1 MSKKITLLGSTGSI
15 GTQSLDVIRAQGY
28 EVFGLSAHSH
38 VDKILEQ
45 VEEFHPKYVCMT
57 NPEAA
62 AKLDAALSGRAN
74 APKLL
79 VGPEG
84 LKELAAMDGTDVV
97 LNSVVGIAG
106 LGASLCAIES
116 GHDLALANKES
127 LVTGGHLVTRAVA
140 QHGVQLLPV
149 DSEHSAIFQ
158 CLTGREGE
166 LRKILLTGSGGPFRG
181 WTREQTRD
189 VTPEMAVRHPNWS
202 MGAKISVDSAT
213 MMNKGLEFIEAMHLF
228 GVTPDDIQ
236 VLIHPE
242 SVVHSMVE
250 LLDGTVI
257 AQLGVP
263 DMGLP
268 IQYALTYPERR
279 PSRSDRLDF
288 TAYPGGLHFY
298 APDFEALPCLAL
310 AMRCART
317 GGTAPTVMNAA
328 NEVAVHLFLDHKIGY
343 HSIYESVA
351 AAVDAIAPAAA
362 PDLDVIRAADQEA
375 RAFVRSYFHF

>member
-1 MSKKITLLGSTGSI
+1 MTKTITILGSTGSI
-15 GTQSLDVIRAQGY
+15 GRQTLSVADELGLRVAALTAERNVDLMEAQCRKY
-28 EVFGLSAHSH
+28 R
-38 VDKILEQ
+38 
-45 VEEFHPKYVCMT
+45 PKLAVLAD
-57 NPEAA
+57 EAA
-62 AKLDAALSGRAN
+62 AEELKVRLADMNIRVLAGAEALCEAATLPEADTVVVAVCGFAALR
-74 APKLL
+74 PTL
-79 VGPEG
+79 
-84 LKELAAMDGTDVV
+84 T
-97 LNSVVGIAG
+97 
-106 LGASLCAIES
+106 AIREKKRI
-116 GHDLALANKES
+116 ALANKETMVCAGEIMQS
-127 LVTGGHLVTRAVA
+127 AARESGAEII
-140 QHGVQLLPV
+140 PV

-166 LRKILLTGSGGPFRG
+166 LHKILLTGSGGPFRG

-268 IQYALTYPERR
+268 IQYALTYPERK

-310 AMRCART
+310 AMQCART

>member
-1 MSKKITLLGSTGSI
+1 MTKTITILGSTGSI
-15 GTQSLDVIRAQGY
+15 GRQTLSVADELGLRVAALTAERNVELLEAQCRQY
-28 EVFGLSAHSH
+28 QPELAVLT
-38 VDKILEQ
+38 D
-45 VEEFHPKYVCMT
+45 
-57 NPEAA
+57 EAA
-62 AKLDAALSGRAN
+62 AEELKVRLADMNIRVLAGAEALCEAAAL
-74 APKLL
+74 
-79 VGPEG
+79 PEADTVVVAVCG
-84 LKELAAMDGTDVV
+84 FAALRPT
-97 LNSVVGIAG
+97 LT
-106 LGASLCAIES
+106 AIHEKKRI
-116 GHDLALANKES
+116 ALANKETMVCAGQIMQAAARES
-127 LVTGGHLVTRAVA
+127 GAEII
-140 QHGVQLLPV
+140 PV

-166 LRKILLTGSGGPFRG
+166 LHKILLTGSGGPFRG

-268 IQYALTYPERR
+268 IQYALTYPERK

-310 AMRCART
+310 AMQCARI

-375 RAFVRSYFHF
+375 RAFVRSYFYF

>member
-1 MSKKITLLGSTGSI
+1 MTKTITILGSTGSI
-15 GTQSLDVIRAQGY
+15 GRQTLSVADGLGLRVAALTAERNVDLMEAQCR
-28 EVFGLSAHSH
+28 
-38 VDKILEQ
+38 
-45 VEEFHPKYVCMT
+45 KYRPELAVLAD
-57 NPEAA
+57 EAA
-62 AKLDAALSGRAN
+62 AEELKVRLADMNIRVLAGAEALCEAAALQEADTVVVAVCGF
-74 APKLL
+74 
-79 VGPEG
+79 
-84 LKELAAMDGTDVV
+84 AALRPT
-97 LNSVVGIAG
+97 LT
-106 LGASLCAIES
+106 AIHEKKRI
-116 GHDLALANKES
+116 ALANKETMVCAGEIMQS
-127 LVTGGHLVTRAVA
+127 AARESGAEII
-140 QHGVQLLPV
+140 PV

-166 LRKILLTGSGGPFRG
+166 LHKILLTGSGGPFRG
-181 WTREQTRD
+181 WTREETRD

-298 APDFEALPCLAL
+298 APDLEALPCLAL

-375 RAFVRSYFHF
+375 RTFVRSYFHF

>member
-1 MSKKITLLGSTGSI
+1 MTKTITILGSTGSI
-15 GTQSLDVIRAQGY
+15 GRQTLSVADELGLRVAALTAERNVELLEAQCRQY
-28 EVFGLSAHSH
+28 QPELAVLT
-38 VDKILEQ
+38 D
-45 VEEFHPKYVCMT
+45 
-57 NPEAA
+57 EAA
-62 AKLDAALSGRAN
+62 AEELKVRLADMNIRVLAGAEALCEAAAL
-74 APKLL
+74 
-79 VGPEG
+79 PEADTVVVAVCG
-84 LKELAAMDGTDVV
+84 FAALRPT
-97 LNSVVGIAG
+97 LT
-106 LGASLCAIES
+106 AIHEKKRI
-116 GHDLALANKES
+116 ALANKETMVCAGQIMQAAARES
-127 LVTGGHLVTRAVA
+127 GAEII
-140 QHGVQLLPV
+140 PV

-166 LRKILLTGSGGPFRG
+166 LHKILLTGSGGPFRG

-268 IQYALTYPERR
+268 IQYALTYPERK

-298 APDFEALPCLAL
+298 APDLEALPCLAL
-310 AMRCART
+310 AMQCART

-328 NEVAVHLFLDHKIGY
+328 NEVAVHLFLDHEIGY

-351 AAVDAIAPAAA
+351 AAVDAIAPVAA

>member
-1 MSKKITLLGSTGSI
+1 MTRSIALLGSTGSI
-15 GTQSLDVIRAQGY
+15 GRQTL
-28 EVFGLSAHSH
+28 EVARELGLTVAALTANSS
-38 VDKILEQ
+38 VDLIEQ
-45 VEEFHPKYVCMT
+45 QAREFCPRLAVLYD
-57 NPEAA
+57 EAA
-62 AKLDAALSGRAN
+62 AAELRERLRDTKTQVLSGM
-74 APKLL
+74 
-79 VGPEG
+79 EG
-84 LKELAAMDGTDVV
+84 LLAAATAEDADTVV
-97 LNSVVGIAG
+97 TAVVGMIG
-106 LGASLCAIES
+106 LKPTLAAIEQ
-116 GHDLALANKES
+116 GKRIALANKET
-127 LVTGGHLVTRAVA
+127 LVCAGDIVMRRAKECGAEIV
-140 QHGVQLLPV
+140 PV

-158 CLTGREGE
+158 CLTGRAGE
-166 LRKILLTGSGGPFRG
+166 LHKILLTGSGGPFRG
-181 WTREQTRD
+181 WTREATRD

-263 DMGLP
+263 DMSLP
-268 IQYALTYPERR
+268 IQYALTYPERK

-298 APDFEALPCLAL
+298 APDLEALPCLAL

-328 NEVAVHLFLDHKIGY
+328 NEIAVGLFLGHKIGY

-351 AAVDAIAPAAA
+351 AAVEAIAPVAA

-375 RAFVRSYFHF
+375 RAFVRSYFRF